1 MLLLYHQKSREE
13 NCEKYTKYFSSVPSV
28 FSYAKAAAPAKRQ
41 RQKENAGTGMHPVRM
56 ILSSPLC
63 HNHREKQNIIFGQK
77 DNSKTS
83 PLRATIASVVRLAPG
98 RPLRNAEIKGEGTM
112 EQLFLMPGEER
123 CERFKD
129 GNGIPRVHYSYRSMH
144 GAFFDCESRS
154 LEEAQRC
161 VRTGW

>member
-1 MLLLYHQKSREE
+1 
-13 NCEKYTKYFSSVPSV
+13 
-28 FSYAKAAAPAKRQ
+28 
-41 RQKENAGTGMHPVRM
+41 
-56 ILSSPLC
+56 
-63 HNHREKQNIIFGQK
+63 
-77 DNSKTS
+77 
-83 PLRATIASVVRLAPG
+83 
-98 RPLRNAEIKGEGTM
+98 M

>member
-1 MLLLYHQKSREE
+1 MA
-13 NCEKYTKYFSSVPSV
+13 EKNIELDSVEV
-28 FSYAKAAAPAKRQ
+28 AAAVFGNCDRNI
-41 RQKENAGTGMHPVRM
+41 RLLENEFSVTAVCRGTQ
-56 ILSSPLC
+56 L
-63 HNHREKQNIIFGQK
+63 
-77 DNSKTS
+77 
-83 PLRATIASVVRLAPG
+83 RLAPG

-154 LEEAQRC
+154 LEEAQRLC
-161 VRTGW
+161 EDWLVGQDRCYRN